1 MSRSKATTAATTYG
15 SVKMGLT
22 RFLQLNP
29 QPKMVEALLKAQC
42 KKLVLTEEEWKAK
55 IAELTGATVRA
66 R

>member
-1 MSRSKATTAATTYG
+1 MSRSKATTTTTS

-42 KKLVLTEEEWKAK
+42 KKLVLTEEQWKAK
-55 IAELTGATVRA
+55 IAELTGATVRMSA